1 MDLSISQLG
10 SRIGKYSGL
19 GLEPTLYEAFQ
30 ATYGRIIHFQ
40 DFVMVRPEDED
51 RFSKLLSGPVMV
63 TVTKAEPLVGPYWQ
77 VGETTR
83 QNYSEMANLAKK
95 IVSYV
100 VSEFFDQIIE
110 KSGVESPNYEGLF
123 DSDPLYELLIKVEQ
137 SEEDLVIFNI

>member
-1 MDLSISQLG
+1 MSLIC
-10 SRIGKYSGL
+10 SGL
-19 GLEPTLYEAFQ
+19 CRICRKFFGSAEESSFFWILKILVFGILLE
-30 ATYGRIIHFQ
+30 
-40 DFVMVRPEDED
+40 
-51 RFSKLLSGPVMV
+51 
-63 TVTKAEPLVGPYWQ
+63 
-77 VGETTR
+77 
-83 QNYSEMANLAKK
+83 NLAKK